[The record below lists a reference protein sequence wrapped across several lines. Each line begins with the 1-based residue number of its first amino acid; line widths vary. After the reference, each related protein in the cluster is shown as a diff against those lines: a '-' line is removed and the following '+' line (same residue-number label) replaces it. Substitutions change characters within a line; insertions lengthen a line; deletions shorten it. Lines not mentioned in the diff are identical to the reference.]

1 VADRE
6 KDNAREHLTERERE
20 ALKIL
25 AGEIVKEA
33 MQQQPAEQMQEQ
45 TWLEGEK
52 LEHETAKTQ
61 VLITVGLLGATGAAW
76 FVPDPKHVWTLGFA
90 VTFGIMSLGF
100 ALSHMNGIAFDLKS
114 HSDRTWS
121 EWRRFLLRDSFSQLS
136 LISFTLATFFLI
148 AYLIYNM

>member
-6 KDNAREHLTERERE
+6 QDKAKEHLTERERE

-25 AGEIVKEA
+25 AGEIVREA
-33 MQQQPAEQMQEQ
+33 LQQQTAEQTKEQ
-45 TWLEGEK
+45 AWIEGEK

-61 VLITVGLLGATGAAW
+61 ALITVGLLGATGAAW

-90 VTFGIMSLGF
+90 VAFGITSLGF
-100 ALSHMNGIAFDLKS
+100 ALSHMNGIANDVKRYP
-114 HSDRTWS
+114 DRMWS
-121 EWRRFLLRDSFSQLS
+121 AWRSFLLRECFSLLS
-136 LISFTLATFFLI
+136 LISFTAATFFLI